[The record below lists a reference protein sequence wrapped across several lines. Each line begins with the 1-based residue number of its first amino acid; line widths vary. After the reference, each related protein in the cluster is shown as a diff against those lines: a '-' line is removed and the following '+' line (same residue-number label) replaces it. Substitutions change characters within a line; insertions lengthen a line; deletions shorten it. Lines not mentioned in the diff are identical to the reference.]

1 MEAERKEKTNYHG
14 DTPIQKE
21 AASKITDIQDEEIE
35 AICKGLEPLKC
46 SRSERRTL
54 AAGILKTLN
63 VIRAKELNDGK

>member
-1 MEAERKEKTNYHG
+1 MEAERKEKTNCHG
-14 DTPIQKE
+14 DTPIRKE

-63 VIRAKELNDGK
+63 GIRAKGN